1 VSLTWLAGASILAL
15 ASCVFGLAGFGLG
28 LVALALLPFLMPPT
42 LAVPLASMYSAV
54 FGLVLTL
61 QLRRDLMAAPLAALL
76 SGALVG
82 TPVRVWGL
90 ATLPA
95 SWLRRLIGCIL
106 MGVVLIE
113 WRDLYPRTVS
123 GRSWGVAAGVVSGL
137 LGGAIGTPGPP
148 VILYAAAQGWPPLAM
163 KATLQG
169 FFFANQ
175 LVILVSQW
183 WAGLLTP
190 EMAWLALGFAPPA
203 VLGVALGMHLFR
215 AVDHVRLRR
224 VVFALLFVL
233 GLTLCLRG

>member
-1 VSLTWLAGASILAL
+1 M
-15 ASCVFGLAGFGLG
+15 FGLAGFGLG
-28 LVALALLPFLMPPT
+28 LVALALLPFLLPLT
-42 LAVPLASMYSAV
+42 LAVPLVSLYSAV

-61 QLRRDLMAAPLAALL
+61 QLRRDLMAAPLVALL

-82 TPVRVWGL
+82 TPVGVWGL

-95 SWLRRLIGCIL
+95 SWLRRLIGGIL
-106 MGVVLIE
+106 MGVVLLE

-123 GRSWGVAAGVVSGL
+123 GRAWGVAAGVVSGL

-148 VILYAAAQGWPPLAM
+148 VILYAAAQGWPPRAM

-190 EMAWLALGFAPPA
+190 EVAWLALGFALPA

-215 AVDHVRLRR
+215 AVDPVRFRR
-224 VVFALLFVL
+224 VVFAVLFVL

>member
-1 VSLTWLAGASILAL
+1 VSLTWLAGAGILAL

-28 LVALALLPFLMPPT
+28 LVALALLPFLLPPT
-42 LAVPLASMYSAV
+42 LAVPLVSMYSAV

-61 QLRRDLMAAPLAALL
+61 QLRRDFMAAPLAALL

-82 TPVRVWGL
+82 TPVGVWGL

-123 GRSWGVAAGVVSGL
+123 GRSWEVVAGVVSGL

-148 VILYAAAQGWPPLAM
+148 VILYAAAQGWPPRAM
-163 KATLQG
+163 KATLQV
-169 FFFANQ
+169 FLFANQ

-190 EMAWLALGFAPPA
+190 EVAWLALGFALPA
-203 VLGVALGMHLFR
+203 VLGVALGMRLFS

-224 VVFALLFVL
+224 VVFALLFML